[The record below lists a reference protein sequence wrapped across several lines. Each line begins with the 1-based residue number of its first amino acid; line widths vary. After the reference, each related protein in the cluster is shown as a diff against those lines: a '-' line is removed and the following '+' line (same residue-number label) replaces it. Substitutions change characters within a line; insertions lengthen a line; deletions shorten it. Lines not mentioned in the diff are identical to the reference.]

1 MYALLIAS
9 VIARPRGASF
19 LFVMVATLFQKLCS
33 NLDGSIYFFLAAFCD
48 FAVVGILYRFG
59 TSRKS
64 LDMMLISIV
73 SMLINLMGW
82 FLWFFYR
89 PLDIYAATFTMLE
102 VLRFISTTLAIV
114 LMLVRVV
121 EWYIE
126 ARKRYELYWKHTSR
140 NGSGERD
147 DDNGTDD

>member
-73 SMLINLMGW
+73 SMSINLIGW
-82 FLWFFYR
+82 LPWFFYR
-89 PLDIYAATFTMLE
+89 PLDIYAATFTMLYC
-102 VLRFISTTLAIV
+102 VAIFTILKEDSDDAGGIAV
-114 LMLVRVV
+114 HIDNSGDRSHVGAGCRVV
-121 EWYIE
+121 
-126 ARKRYELYWKHTSR
+126 H
-140 NGSGERD
+140 
-147 DDNGTDD
+147 

>member
-89 PLDIYAATFTMLE
+89 PLDIYAATFTMLYY
-102 VLRFISTTLAIV
+102 VAIFTILKKDSDDAGGIAV
-114 LMLVRVV
+114 HIDNSGHRSHVGAGCRVV
-121 EWYIE
+121 
-126 ARKRYELYWKHTSR
+126 H
-140 NGSGERD
+140 
-147 DDNGTDD
+147 

>member
-89 PLDIYAATFTMLE
+89 PLDIYVATFTMLYC
-102 VLRFISTTLAIV
+102 VAIFTILKKDSDDAGGIAV
-114 LMLVRVV
+114 HIDNSGHRSHVDAGCRVV
-121 EWYIE
+121 
-126 ARKRYELYWKHTSR
+126 H
-140 NGSGERD
+140 
-147 DDNGTDD
+147 

>member
-89 PLDIYAATFTMLE
+89 PLDIYAATFTMLKKDSDDAGGIA
-102 VLRFISTTLAIV
+102 VHIDNSGHRSHVGAGC
-114 LMLVRVV
+114 RVV
-121 EWYIE
+121 
-126 ARKRYELYWKHTSR
+126 H
-140 NGSGERD
+140 
-147 DDNGTDD
+147 

>member
-19 LFVMVATLFQKLCS
+19 LFVMVATLFQKLCG

-82 FLWFFYR
+82 FLWFFYQ
-89 PLDIYAATFTMLE
+89 PLDIYAATFTMLYC
-102 VLRFISTTLAIV
+102 VAIFTILKKDSDDAGGIAV
-114 LMLVRVV
+114 HIDNSGRRSHVGAGCRVV
-121 EWYIE
+121 
-126 ARKRYELYWKHTSR
+126 H
-140 NGSGERD
+140 
-147 DDNGTDD
+147 

>member
-89 PLDIYAATFTMLE
+89 PLDIYAATFTMLYC
-102 VLRFISTTLAIV
+102 VAIFTILKKDSDDAGGIAV
-114 LMLVRVV
+114 HIDNSGHRSHVSAGCRVV
-121 EWYIE
+121 
-126 ARKRYELYWKHTSR
+126 H
-140 NGSGERD
+140 
-147 DDNGTDD
+147 

>member
-1 MYALLIAS
+1 MYAFLIAS
-9 VIARPRGASF
+9 VIARPRRASF

-89 PLDIYAATFTMLE
+89 PLDIYAATFTMLKKDSDDAGGIA
-102 VLRFISTTLAIV
+102 VHIDNSGHRSHVGAGC
-114 LMLVRVV
+114 RVV
-121 EWYIE
+121 
-126 ARKRYELYWKHTSR
+126 H
-140 NGSGERD
+140 
-147 DDNGTDD
+147 